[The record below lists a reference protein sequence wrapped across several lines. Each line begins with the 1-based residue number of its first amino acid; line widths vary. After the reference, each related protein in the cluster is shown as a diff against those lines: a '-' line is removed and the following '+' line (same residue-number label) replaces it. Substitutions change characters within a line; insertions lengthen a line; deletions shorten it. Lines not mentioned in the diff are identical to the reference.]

1 MLSTQKGKRKEF
13 LPRNLVENKRQ
24 AVGEWRSR
32 MEYSIRELS
41 ELAGVS
47 ARTLRYYDEIGLLKP
62 SRTSDAGYRF
72 YGEKEVELLQQIL
85 FYRERGIELE
95 QIAQI
100 LRDPEFD
107 IRSALEEHLL
117 ELEQRKRETERLIQN
132 IRQTIASMEGEYEM
146 SDKERFEAFK
156 KKQAEENERMYGEE
170 LRRKYGEEAVEESNR
185 KRLKMNEEEY
195 KRYTD
200 LEQDILKRLEQA
212 AAEGLQPDSEELK
225 AIVELHREWLM
236 MVWSKYTKEAHIGVG
251 KMYVADGR
259 FRKYYDRRVEGCAD
273 LLSAA
278 IQLYCQ
284 A

>member
-1 MLSTQKGKRKEF
+1 
-13 LPRNLVENKRQ
+13 
-24 AVGEWRSR
+24 

-62 SRTSDAGYRF
+62 SRTSGAGYRF

-85 FYRERGIELE
+85 FYRERGLELE

-100 LRDPEFD
+100 LHNPEFD

-117 ELEQRKRETERLIQN
+117 ELEQRKRETERLIRN

-156 KKQAEENERMYGEE
+156 KNQVEENERMYGEE
-170 LRRKYGEEAVEESNR
+170 IRRKYGDKAVEESNR

-212 AAEGLQPDSEELK
+212 VEEGLQPDSEELK
-225 AIVELHREWLM
+225 TIVEIHKEWLM
-236 MVWSKYTKEAHIGVG
+236 MVWSNYTKEAHIGVG
-251 KMYVADGR
+251 RMYAADGR
-259 FRKYYDRRVEGCAD
+259 FRKYYDRKVEGCAD

-278 IQLYCQ
+278 IQLHCQ